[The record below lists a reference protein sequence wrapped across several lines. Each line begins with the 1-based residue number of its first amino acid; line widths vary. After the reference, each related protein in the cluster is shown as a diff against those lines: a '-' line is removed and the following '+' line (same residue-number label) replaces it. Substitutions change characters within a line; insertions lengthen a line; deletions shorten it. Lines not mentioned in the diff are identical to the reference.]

1 MGIPDRYVG
10 EDVVAFAVL
19 RDKMRCSERELL
31 DFCEGRLGHF
41 KTPTRIYFAKDL
53 PKGPSGKVQRLRL
66 TEEAERLGD
75 ARSKSTAVAP
85 ETSTSDAQS
94 SQFATDPQVEKVIGE
109 IWSELLGEAPIQPTA
124 NFFALGGYSLLA
136 VQTFS
141 RLRGKVPVVLSLS
154 DFFENPTIKQQAA
167 LVRQRLAL
175 FRARKTAQNNFDL
188 QIIPRRNPAL
198 PCQLSFSQERLWFM
212 EQLNPEI
219 PVYNEAE
226 AVLMKGSLDL
236 ELLERAL
243 NDVVSR
249 HEILRATIGLD
260 DDRPIVIVHD
270 SWPIDFRKIDLRR
283 LSSVEREAELAR
295 LLVDEPR
302 RPYNLAKQPGIRAAV
317 LQLADRENAFILMMH
332 HIICDRLS
340 VGVLWRELGMLY
352 TSAMRKE
359 ESTLAPLQ
367 IQYGDY
373 SAWQRL
379 PERRTRFAEDL
390 RFWKDHLRNLPKL
403 LDLPSDRPRPS
414 VNAYNGKKLQF
425 FLGTELSD
433 HLRRLARQEQT
444 SLFNVVAAGLN
455 TLLFRY
461 TGQEDIPVGVP
472 IADRDRSELQ
482 PLIGFFLDT
491 HVLRTDLSGN
501 PAFRELL
508 TRVHHAM
515 RRVYSH
521 QAVPFNEVVDAL
533 TPSAVSAIRRCFQ
546 ILLNWREATAKLQF
560 IGFPGVVVEPLLAQ
574 ANISKFDLT
583 LFVTDRSDD
592 LLLEIEFNTDLF
604 DEDRIERMI
613 GHFRTLLRGA
623 VGDPERSLAELPLLT
638 PAEQHQLLFEWNSAS
653 ESGAEHDTF
662 AV

>member
-1 MGIPDRYVG
+1 MGSSEAGNVFSNPLPPRKNKIGSPGFPWGFETKIVGRDSAEAQAGEPGEVLLRGDGMMQGYHNDPDGTKAALDTDGWLHTGDLAYQDEDGYFFVVGRSKELIIKGGMNIAPKQIDEVLEAHPAVLEAAAVGIPDRYVG

-19 RDKMRCSERELL
+19 RDKMTCSERELL

-41 KTPTRIYFAKDL
+41 KAPTHIHFAKDL
-53 PKGPSGKVQRLRL
+53 PKGPSGKLQRLRL
-66 TEEAERLGD
+66 TEDGERLRD
-75 ARSKSTAVAP
+75 ARSKSTAV
-85 ETSTSDAQS
+85 TSKASADDMQS
-94 SQFATDPQVEKVIGE
+94 SQFANDPQIEQVLGE
-109 IWSELLGEAPIQPTA
+109 IWSELLGDAPIKSSA

-141 RLRGKVPVVLSLS
+141 LLRGQIPVVLSLS
-154 DFFENPTIKQQAA
+154 DFNPTIKQQAA
-167 LVRQRLAL
+167 LVRQRLAT
-175 FRARKTAQNNFDL
+175 FQARETAQNNFDL
-188 QIIPRRNPAL
+188 QIIPARNPAL
-198 PCQLSFSQERLWFM
+198 PCQLSLSQERLWFM

-270 SWPIDFRKIDLRR
+270 AWPIDFRKIDLRR

-302 RPYNLAKQPGIRAAV
+302 RPYNLAKQPGIRAAI
-317 LQLADRENAFILMMH
+317 LQLTDRENAFILMMH

-340 VGVLWRELGMLY
+340 VGILWRELGMLY
-352 TSAMRKE
+352 TSAVRE
-359 ESTLAPLQ
+359 EASTLAPLQ

-379 PERRTRFAEDL
+379 PERRIRFTEDL

-482 PLIGFFLDT
+482 PLIGF
-491 HVLRTDLSGN
+491 LS
-501 PAFRELL
+501 
-508 TRVHHAM
+508 
-515 RRVYSH
+515 
-521 QAVPFNEVVDAL
+521 
-533 TPSAVSAIRRCFQ
+533 
-546 ILLNWREATAKLQF
+546 
-560 IGFPGVVVEPLLAQ
+560 
-574 ANISKFDLT
+574 T
-583 LFVTDRSDD
+583 LMFCGPT
-592 LLLEIEFNTDLF
+592 
-604 DEDRIERMI
+604 
-613 GHFRTLLRGA
+613 
-623 VGDPERSLAELPLLT
+623 
-638 PAEQHQLLFEWNSAS
+638 
-653 ESGAEHDTF
+653 
-662 AV
+662 